1 MEPLVS
7 ICCITY
13 NHRDFIRDAL
23 DGFLSQRTDFPYEIL
38 INDDASTDGTA
49 DIIREYEQKYPEKI
63 RALLQTENQ
72 YSKGITNPSGAFNF
86 PRVRGRYVAMCE
98 GDDYWTDPE
107 KLQKQVDYMEAHPDC
122 SLCFHSARII
132 TVDGSLDHPE
142 TAEILCKLPGGR
154 YAIAA
159 DGGGHRIRLLHGSGY
174 ERLPVRRGSV
184 LDQSGKIRRL

>member
-13 NHRDFIRDAL
+13 NHKEYIRDAL

-98 GDDYWTDPE
+98 AMITGQTRRSCRSRWTTW
-107 KLQKQVDYMEAHPDC
+107 KLI
-122 SLCFHSARII
+122 RIAAYAF
-132 TVDGSLDHPE
+132 TVPGSLRW
-142 TAEILCKLPGGR
+142 TVR
-154 YAIAA
+154 Y
-159 DGGGHRIRLLHGSGY
+159 RIRGC
-174 ERLPVRRGSV
+174 VRIQKAES
-184 LDQSGKIRRL
+184 